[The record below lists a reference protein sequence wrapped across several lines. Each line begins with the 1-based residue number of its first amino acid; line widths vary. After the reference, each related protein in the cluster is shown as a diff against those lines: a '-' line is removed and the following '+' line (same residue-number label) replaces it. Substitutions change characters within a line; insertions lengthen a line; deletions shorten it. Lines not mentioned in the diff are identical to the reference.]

1 MWHRLSVGTSDGES
15 CGYQWRDIDQDL
27 FTDIA
32 SGNRPQ
38 ADTEAQNRDSSSVD
52 ANFQDRTMYY
62 LGVWDQDV
70 NDWTDDVAD
79 PASAYTDWAQ
89 EGPGA

>member
-1 MWHRLSVGTSDGES
+1 MWHRLDVGTSVGES

-38 ADTEAQNRDSSSVD
+38 ADQEAQLRDSTEVD
-52 ANFQDRTMYY
+52 STKQNRTMYY
-62 LGVWDQDV
+62 LGVWDDDA
-70 NDWTDDVAD
+70 NEFTDSVAD
-79 PASAYTDWAQ
+79 PASAYTAWAQ
-89 EGPGA
+89 QGPGA